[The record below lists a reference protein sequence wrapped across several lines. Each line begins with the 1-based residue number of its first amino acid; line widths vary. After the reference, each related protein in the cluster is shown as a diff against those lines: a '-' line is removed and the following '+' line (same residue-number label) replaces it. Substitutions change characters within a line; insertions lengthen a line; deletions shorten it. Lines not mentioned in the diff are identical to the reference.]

1 MNGDVDE
8 LAARLAEVEADVARL
23 DGEVMDVAATVQ
35 GGSGQAGKAA
45 STMYPS
51 LDEWVRTYFA
61 PTFGRPLG
69 GEHRWCPRW
78 REHVE
83 AMERLDAL
91 WRSWEALRRDEA
103 LGMVTWLT
111 HYLDP
116 QLAALL
122 GRSGP
127 FAQCSLDRHT
137 QQRGLETR

>member
-1 MNGDVDE
+1 MSGDVGE
-8 LAARLAEVEADVARL
+8 LAARLTDLEADVARL
-23 DGEVMDVAATVQ
+23 SSEVAEVAVAMPSGGGRAGAAATMFV
-35 GGSGQAGKAA
+35 
-45 STMYPS
+45 S
-51 LDEWVRTYFA
+51 LDDWVQTYFA

-78 REHVE
+78 SGHVE
-83 AMERLDAL
+83 AVERLDAL
-91 WRSWEALRRDEA
+91 WRSWEALRRDES
-103 LGMVTWLT
+103 LGMITWFT

-137 QQRGLETR
+137 EPRGLEVR